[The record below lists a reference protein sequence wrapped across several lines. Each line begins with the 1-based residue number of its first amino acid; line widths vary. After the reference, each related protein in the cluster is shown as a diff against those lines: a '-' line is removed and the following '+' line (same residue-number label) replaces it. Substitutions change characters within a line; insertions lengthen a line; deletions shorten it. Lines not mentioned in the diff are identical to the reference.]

1 MDLVLYDTLTKKKRP
16 FEPIDT
22 EKKVVRMYVCGPT
35 VYDYL
40 HIGNFR
46 GAIFFNMVRN
56 WIEKQ
61 GYQVNYVYNYTDV
74 DDKIIKR
81 ANDEGVES
89 KVISERYI
97 EAFEEDY
104 QRLGLRPHTK
114 NPRVTEVIPQIVAYV
129 DQLIKNKK
137 AYVVDGEVF
146 YSIDSFESYG
156 SLSGKKLEDLN
167 AGERVDVDNRKQ
179 NPLDFVLWKP
189 SKEGEPSWDSPWGP
203 GRPGWHIE
211 CSAMIKEFLG
221 ETIDIHGGGID
232 LIFPHH
238 ENERAQ
244 GEGCCNQTYCNY
256 WMHNEFIN
264 LKNQKMSKSL
274 GNVITARAFMDQYHP
289 EILKAVMLSGHY
301 RTMFNVNEEKINLA
315 ISGLSRVYHA
325 LKDADAILSREG
337 EGNGDI
343 NDGKPLPQIEK
354 LASEMDK
361 KITTAMND
369 DFNTQEV
376 FAALFEMVRAFN
388 ATNLIR
394 KQKHA
399 QAKLTALYFK
409 NWLCGW
415 GGLLAVY
422 QENPINM
429 LNALNDILIRER
441 EIDVKRVEE
450 LIEQRTKA
458 RGDKDWSAADNARD
472 ELDKIG
478 IEISDGESGTVWSV
492 KI

>member
-1 MDLVLYDTLTKKKRP
+1 MALQIYDTLTKQKRP
-16 FEPIDT
+16 FTTLE
-22 EKKVVRMYVCGPT
+22 EGKVKMYVCGPT

-56 WIEKQ
+56 WLEKS
-61 GYQVNYVYNYTDV
+61 GYRVTYVYNYTDV

-89 KVISERYI
+89 SVISERYI
-97 EAFEEDY
+97 AAFEEDY
-104 QRLGLRPHTK
+104 DRLGLRPHSK
-114 NPRVTEVIPQIVAYV
+114 NPRVTEVMPQIVSYV
-129 DQLIKNKK
+129 EKLVEKGR

-146 YSIDSFESYG
+146 YSIDAFPTYG
-156 SLSGKKLEDLN
+156 KLSGKKLEDLN
-167 AGERVDVDNRKQ
+167 AGERVDVDKRKQ

-189 SKEGEPSWDSPWGP
+189 SKEGEPSWDSPWGK

-221 ETIDIHGGGID
+221 ESIDIHGGGID

-238 ENERAQ
+238 ENEIAQ
-244 GEGCCNQTYCNY
+244 GEGCCDQTYSHF

-264 LKNQKMSKSL
+264 LKDQKMSKSL
-274 GNVITARAFMDQYHP
+274 GNVITARNFMDQYHP

-315 ISGLSRVYHA
+315 IAGLVRVYSA
-325 LKDADAILSREG
+325 LRDATSILSKEG
-337 EGNGDI
+337 DEGGKL
-343 NDGKPLPQIEK
+343 GEKPLPQIEK
-354 LASEMDK
+354 LGSELDQ
-361 KITTAMND
+361 KIKNAMND

-376 FAALFEMVRAFN
+376 FAAMFEMVRAFN

-394 KQKHA
+394 KPKNDK
-399 QAKLTALYFK
+399 AKPTAHFFK

-415 GGLLAVY
+415 GGFLAVY
-422 QENPINM
+422 QENPTKI
-429 LNALNDILIRER
+429 LKQLNDILVKER
-441 EIDVKRVEE
+441 EIDVAKVDE
-450 LIEQRTKA
+450 LVAQRNAA
-458 RGDKDWSAADNARD
+458 REAKDWSKADEARD
-472 ELDKIG
+472 QLDAMG
-478 IEISDGESGTVWSV
+478 IEISDGETGTVWSV
-492 KI
+492 KIT